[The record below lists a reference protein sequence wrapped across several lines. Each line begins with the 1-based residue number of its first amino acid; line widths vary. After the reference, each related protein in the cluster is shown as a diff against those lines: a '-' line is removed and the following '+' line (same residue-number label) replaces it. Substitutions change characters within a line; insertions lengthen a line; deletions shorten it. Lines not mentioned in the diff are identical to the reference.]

1 MKSVFAVCA
10 AAFYG
15 LSLRI
20 MFGFLDNFMGIMSI
34 TFIGLVPVIIGFLTI
49 ILQSKES
56 TTNTSSAFFKPWI
69 TCLLLL
75 IFTMVLNVEGA
86 ICWIMIYPF
95 FAFLAGIGGVLAYMI
110 RQANSVNS
118 GNQDWKEP
126 NTLNISLMIVLPFVV
141 GLAEG
146 ERTLSRQEYTLS
158 ESVVIPASS
167 KEVWYHLTHINEIT
181 DKENTSSV
189 ANIIGFPRHIRTTLD
204 TVSIGAKRTAV
215 YENGL
220 YFDETITAFEPE
232 KLLVLDIATDPAKI
246 PPTVMDE
253 HIVIGGKHIDILQ
266 DVYTLEQ
273 LSDNSC
279 RLTLSSRYFINTP
292 FNWYSGIWATY
303 VMSDILQ
310 GEVKVIKERS
320 AHKM

>member
-1 MKSVFAVCA
+1 MKSIFAVSA

-56 TTNTSSAFFKPWI
+56 TTNALSAFLQPWI
-69 TCLLLL
+69 TCLVLL
-75 IFTMVLNVEGA
+75 ILTMTLNVEGS

-95 FAFLAGIGGVLAYMI
+95 FAFLAGIGGVLAYLL
-110 RQANSVNS
+110 RKSNSS
-118 GNQDWKEP
+118 HSDKQDWKEP
-126 NTLNISLMIVLPFVV
+126 NSLNLSLLIVVPFVI

-158 ESVVIPASS
+158 TSVIIPATS

-181 DKENTSSV
+181 HKENTPSI
-189 ANIIGFPRHIRTTLD
+189 ANIIGFPRHVRTTLD
-204 TVSIGAKRTAV
+204 TVAIGAKRTAV

-220 YFDETITAFEPE
+220 YFDETIAAFKPE
-232 KLLVLDIATDPAKI
+232 KLLVLDIATDPANI

-273 LSDNSC
+273 LPDNNC
-279 RLTLSSRYFINTP
+279 RLTLSTRYFINTP
-292 FNWYSGIWATY
+292 FNWYSGIWAKY

-310 GEVKVIKERS
+310 GEIEVIKER
-320 AHKM
+320 AARRM